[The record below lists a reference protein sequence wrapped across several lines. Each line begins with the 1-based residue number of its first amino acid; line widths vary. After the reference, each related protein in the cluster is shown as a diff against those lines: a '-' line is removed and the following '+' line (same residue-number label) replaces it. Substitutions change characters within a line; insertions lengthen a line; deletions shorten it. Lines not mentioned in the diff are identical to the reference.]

1 MWGGPHGL
9 FASDGT
15 NKAACEIFLFSG
27 ELYRPGLRQ
36 RVREKPVAAVPPH
49 IHVKKE
55 LLI

>member
-9 FASDGT
+9 FASNGT
-15 NKAACEIFLFSG
+15 NEASCEIFLFSG

-36 RVREKPVAAVPPH
+36 RVREKPVAVVPPP
-49 IHVKKE
+49 INAKKE